1 MRKKEIIQQ
10 EIASLKS
17 SGKSLRKVI
26 KESSDPLV
34 IRSRRLMSI
43 SSIIVTAIIIFGY
56 PELIKNFNFSN
67 KFIEFGLMIVIIFI
81 TVYVLVPLFYIILA
95 NIFIKNNK

>member
-34 IRSRRLMSI
+34 IKSRRLMSI
-43 SSIIVTAIIIFGY
+43 SSVIVTAIIIFGY
-56 PELIKNFNFSN
+56 PELSKNFSFNN
-67 KFIEFGLMIVIIFI
+67 KFIELGLMVVIIFI

-95 NIFIKNNK
+95 NIFLKDN